1 MATAQ
6 VHHGGRLSHLYG
18 PKRRDPAVQ
27 LKKVLQGDNVLSK
40 DGPFSKC
47 RTRWSTTYS
56 ADYWNFLL
64 RWSIHP
70 TWTSHKQNATN
81 LRLDRHDRDVKTK
94 NASLVQESYTDK
106 GPYQPHY
113 AREDRACNI
122 PDFNKDFR
130 SKEEDNNNTT
140 YTKVHCTKALEHF
153 QKTHRGLHGEQLRRR
168 QQTTAYLLK
177 THFNLGLDGDSH
189 FNTETEASYQTS
201 AKPRRRGKS
210 ARTKSARRAGGTTP
224 PECGTTNITA
234 GETKKQSP
242 GEGKKKHHRPGSRV
256 PSGRRLKP
264 VHPAGIVTKVL
275 KDYSHVIPRP
285 RDETCAV
292 PDSSCS
298 PALQLRTAMRTE
310 ACRLSRLPPQPSST
324 DLLTAFSQYHSDGSG
339 FLPRADLLKACVTLF
354 GRGFTDEDLDRLL
367 WDDCVTEAGTVD
379 YVKFLTHLTA
389 LWSRLKPDG
398 TYVSLQ
404 RADYRPLGGEERRD
418 VEVDRMVCKFDRFR
432 NKSDSLRRQWRPN
445 QPDAAEE
452 SDFVLGYNRDQVL
465 SLYGKDFPKFPARGT
480 LGCQHSHAPP
490 DAQMWD
496 VMHRQPGL
504 GLSTTSYDNTLR
516 SWLTPSVVSEKLQK
530 KRDFRSKM
538 KDLMESVSVGMSSD
552 KDDNA
557 DDLKRSIMGADYKTP
572 PPEFMVSPVG
582 PPVCKYPFLDF
593 NYRQGDKNYMS
604 SEHHGS
610 YQPAPG
616 DEYTVEKMQ
625 QRQALVSGRV
635 EDCRKTHFELWSGRT
650 PGDQPGSVASSSYSW
665 PAENGTEPPAG
676 CVTLPSRE
684 RDPLHAVLKKAILPA
699 DPAVTGRLDK
709 ETLQRICKSLG
720 VATDTETF
728 QTIMNECQVGENGLV
743 DYNEF
748 IWRVVAVPTD
758 EDRQGASPA
767 ASTMQVD
774 YTPLEQRRLTS
785 AQKRTVEKV
794 ARLQKPVPSHLFHTD
809 PDVGPFLSTTARDFT
824 MPGKAR
830 FGNQSQQKVN

>member
-18 PKRRDPAVQ
+18 PKRRDTAVK

-40 DGPFSKC
+40 DGPFAFTKC
-47 RTRWSTTYS
+47 RSKFSTTYS

-70 TWTSHKQNATN
+70 SWTSHKQNATN
-81 LRLDRHDRDVKTK
+81 LRLERHDRDVNTK
-94 NASLVQESYTDK
+94 NRSLVQESYTNK

-113 AREDRACNI
+113 AREDRTCNI

-130 SKEEDNNNTT
+130 SKEADSNNTS
-140 YTKVHCTKALEHF
+140 YAKAYSAKTLERF
-153 QKTHRGLHGEQLRRR
+153 QKTHKGLYGEQLRRR
-168 QQTTAYLLK
+168 QQKTAYLRK
-177 THFNLGLDGDSH
+177 THFNLGLDCDSH

-210 ARTKSARRAGGTTP
+210 ARAKSARRNGGTAP
-224 PECGTTNITA
+224 PERGTTNTTA
-234 GETKKQSP
+234 GETNKQSP
-242 GEGKKKHHRPGSRV
+242 GEGKKKHHRPSSRV

-264 VHPAGIVTKVL
+264 VHPAGIVTKVY

-292 PDSSCS
+292 PDRSCN
-298 PALQLRTAMRTE
+298 PAMLLRSAMRTE
-310 ACRLSRLPPQPSST
+310 ACRLSRLPPDPNST
-324 DLLTAFSQYHSDGSG
+324 DMLKAFTQYDKDGSG
-339 FLPRADLLKACVTLF
+339 FITRADLLKACVQMF
-354 GRGFTDEDLDRLL
+354 GRGFTEEDLGRLL

-379 YVKFLTHLTA
+379 YVLFVTHLTA

-418 VEVDRMVCKFDRFR
+418 TEVDRMVCKFDRFR
-432 NKSDSLRRQWRPN
+432 NKSDSLRRQWRPD
-445 QPDAAEE
+445 QPDEAEE

-465 SLYGKDFPKFPARGT
+465 SLYGKDFPKFRARDM

-504 GLSTTSYDNTLR
+504 GLSTTSYDSTLR
-516 SWLTPSVVSEKLQK
+516 SWLTPRVASEKLQK
-530 KRDFRSKM
+530 KRDFRNKM
-538 KDLMESVSVGMSSD
+538 KDLMDTASVGMGCD

-582 PPVCKYPFLDF
+582 PPVSKYPFLDF

-616 DEYTVEKMQ
+616 DEYAVEKLQ
-625 QRQALVSGRV
+625 QRHELVSGRV
-635 EDCRKTHFELWSGRT
+635 EDCRKTHFELWSAGES

-665 PAENGTEPPAG
+665 PTENGSEPPAG
-676 CVTLPSRE
+676 RVTLPSRE

-709 ETLQRICKSLG
+709 ETLQCICKSLE
-720 VATDTETF
+720 VATDTDNF
-728 QTIMNECQVGENGLV
+728 QTIMKECQVGEKGLV

-748 IWRVVAVPTD
+748 IWRLVAVPTD
-758 EDRQGASPA
+758 KDRQGASPA
-767 ASTMQVD
+767 ASTMQGD

-794 ARLQKPVPSHLFHTD
+794 AKLQKPVPSHLFHTD
-809 PDVGPFLSTTARDFT
+809 PDVGPFLSTTSRDFT
-824 MPGKAR
+824 TPGK
-830 FGNQSQQKVN
+830 V